1 MKFSAIQTLARQ
13 AAETATRFP
22 FTMLSAAVATT
33 AAVLLVASRSSP
45 PLSHLVMAA
54 LLGLPLLTALELV
67 AERRTPSGAA
77 RFAIPAVGL
86 AALAS
91 FFSLAGPGSNDLN
104 WTRFLHWALGFHL
117 LVAVTPVAAAA
128 GARAFWQFNRLLFE
142 RAVLASVYALILF
155 LGLALAMVALTR
167 LFGVQID
174 NDRYPQLFAVLAL
187 LFHPWFFLSG
197 VPRDWEALEQ
207 STAYP
212 VGLKILAQYI
222 LVPLVTVYL
231 AILLAYLAKVAVSQQ
246 WPSGWIGYL
255 VSGVSVAGTF
265 ALVLVH
271 PIRERAEERWVNG
284 YARWFFLGL
293 IPPLLMALLAVGKR
307 ISQYGVTEPRYV
319 LLVLAL
325 WLLGVALY
333 YTGFRSRSIR
343 PIPVSLAVVVLATT
357 FGPWGMFATAKRS
370 QAGRFETLAA
380 RVRTQGEPDSNDRR
394 ELVAVVDYLDRVHG
408 RRAMAGALGL
418 QADQITATNRDSL
431 LAQVFATSGL
441 PPIRPEDQ
449 GPTTLFFSVTEP
461 RGPVE
466 GQDVGDGIRVYGNR
480 GALTSFQVRYGADT
494 LTFVPH
500 RAAGELAVTRR
511 DSLLMVLNVHG
522 AMAPVLRDPRRPDV
536 RTDRP
541 IVLEGAVPGL
551 RIRFL
556 IQSGHWMV
564 SDSNSRSAD
573 GILVIGPQ

>member
-1 MKFSAIQTLARQ
+1 MQCIAIMALARQ
-13 AAETATRFP
+13 ATETAKRFP
-22 FTMLSAAVATT
+22 FAMLAAATATT
-33 AAVLLVASRSSP
+33 AAVWLVESRSATAQ
-45 PLSHLVMAA
+45 SHLLMAA
-54 LLGLPLLTALELV
+54 VLGLPLLTALELL
-67 AERRTPSGAA
+67 AEQRAPGGLA

-86 AALAS
+86 AALTA
-91 FFSLAGPGSNDLN
+91 FYWLAGSGSDGLN
-104 WTRFLHWALGFHL
+104 WMRFLHWALTFHL

-128 GARAFWQFNRLLFE
+128 GARAFWQFNRRLLE
-142 RAVLASVYALILF
+142 RALLASIYALILF

-167 LFGVQID
+167 LFGIEID
-174 NDRYPQLFAVLAL
+174 NDRYPQLFVILAF
-187 LFHPWFFLSG
+187 LFHPWFLLGG
-197 VPRDWEALEQ
+197 VPRDWAALEQ

-231 AILLAYLAKVAVSQQ
+231 AILIAYLGKVAVTRQ

-265 ALVLVH
+265 ALLLVH

-284 YARWFFLGL
+284 YARWFFIGL

-319 LLVLAL
+319 LFVLAL
-325 WLLGVALY
+325 WLLAMALY
-333 YTGFRSRSIR
+333 FTGFRSRSIR
-343 PIPVSLAVVVLATT
+343 PIPVSLAVVALATT

-370 QAGRFETLAA
+370 QASRFQALSE
-380 RVRTQGEPDSNDRR
+380 RVRTQAEPDPTDRR
-394 ELVAVVDYLDRVHG
+394 ELIAIVDYLDRVHG

-418 QADQITATNRDSL
+418 QADQMTAASRDSL
-431 LAQVFATSGL
+431 LSQVFTASGL
-441 PPIRPEDQ
+441 RPLRPEDQ
-449 GPTTLFFSVTEP
+449 GPTTLFYSAPEP
-461 RGPVE
+461 GGPAD
-466 GQDVGDGIRVYGNR
+466 GQEVGAGIRVYGTR
-480 GALTSFQVRYGADT
+480 GALTPFQIRFGTDT
-494 LTFVPH
+494 LVFTPR

-511 DSLLMVLNVHG
+511 DTVLMVLNVYG
-522 AMAPVLRDPRRPDV
+522 AIGPAFRDPSRLEARG
-536 RTDRP
+536 DRP

-556 IQSGHWMV
+556 IQTGHWMV

-573 GILVIGPQ
+573 GILVVSPQ